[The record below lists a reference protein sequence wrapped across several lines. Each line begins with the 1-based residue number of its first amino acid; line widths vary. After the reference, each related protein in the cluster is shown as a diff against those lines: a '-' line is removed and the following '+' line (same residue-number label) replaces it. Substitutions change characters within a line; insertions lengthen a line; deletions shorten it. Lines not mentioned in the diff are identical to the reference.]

1 MEVKFEYRGF
11 IVQATYYLYFVVLQ
25 CLGNQSKV
33 VVKMKSDWKGQR
45 KKKNISKNVSNQV
58 LPKGMFRNIWS
69 KAKRKSFNQQLSKQ
83 TRDKKLVWL
92 KALIKKIG

>member
-45 KKKNISKNVSNQV
+45 KKKNISENVSNQV
-58 LPKGMFRNIWS
+58 LPKECPEIFG
-69 KAKRKSFNQQLSKQ
+69 QKQ
-83 TRDKKLVWL
+83 RENV
-92 KALIKKIG
+92 LISS